1 MAQYVGAFRIDLED
15 PMYLCRYIDDNI
27 KLLKMKALVMVQEHF
42 MMCRVNLGLKDP
54 VTIDEYGASFTLS
67 SISDEGREVLPNG
80 ENEAPLSFCFLPNLL
95 KKTRLGTFPDGTHD
109 ETYFVNFRL
118 HQVHPNLRIQPL
130 GETNKRKSSERR
142 TSTNDSKW
150 NPPRSSTATSIGP
163 PPIKIPTHFD
173 PWSRDQECPDII
185 DGPKFPDGL

>member
-42 MMCRVNLGLKDP
+42 MMRRVNLGLKDP

-80 ENEAPLSFCFLPNLL
+80 EKEAPLSFCFLPNLL

-118 HQVHPNLRIQPL
+118 HQVHPSLRIHPP
-130 GETNKRKSSERR
+130 GETNKRKATERR
-142 TSTNDSKW
+142 TSTNDSNW
-150 NPPRSSTATSIGP
+150 NPPRSSTATSNGP
-163 PPIKIPTHFD
+163 PPIKISKPFD
-173 PWSRDQECPDII
+173 PWSGDQECPGII
-185 DGPKFPDGL
+185 DVPKFPDGL